1 MELILQVHTC
11 GYGGRAGQV
20 PTRDISQHLA
30 SLKEGMDA
38 ARGMGAALANVH
50 SGHDSWGVEE
60 GRKYML
66 EAANIEAASGIL
78 LSHET
83 HRKRLMWN
91 PWNFRDLML
100 ALEGEPV
107 KITADISHWVVC
119 CERIFDAEY
128 DPDWPEI
135 LGLVARHAALVHAR
149 VGYCEGPQVPD
160 PRAPEYAG
168 ELEAHEGWWDEILES
183 MLERGVAPAL
193 EPEHGPPPYQQC
205 TPSSWDGLPMPL
217 ADLYDVNSFVG
228 ERQAARYRAAH
239 GG

>member
-1 MELILQVHTC
+1 MTSGARAREDFAAAVAGADMELILQVHTC

-119 CERIFDAEY
+119 CEVLHSLDSHFPVFFNI
-128 DPDWPEI
+128 P
-135 LGLVARHAALVHAR
+135 VK
-149 VGYCEGPQVPD
+149 
-160 PRAPEYAG
+160 
-168 ELEAHEGWWDEILES
+168 
-183 MLERGVAPAL
+183 
-193 EPEHGPPPYQQC
+193 
-205 TPSSWDGLPMPL
+205 
-217 ADLYDVNSFVG
+217 
-228 ERQAARYRAAH
+228 
-239 GG
+239 